1 MDEPVAA
8 EPAQLPA
15 DELERELARLH
26 EIMPCRMELDEWL
39 GGGRSGGPVAVIVRF
54 GTGFDGKVAI
64 KFARR
69 AEVGS
74 WRQAIGDCPRG
85 FLRQHLVDLEGVI
98 RPDAQSD
105 WWIATLK
112 IAGGDISLFR
122 PSFELDPLKGAH
134 FASSCTT
141 IVKSIIEE
149 WNPEPLPPLESI
161 PPASYLSSIFD
172 ASRAIPSKPSWRW
185 LDSLNISRTDELV
198 RRDGWREALPNP
210 LALAARLSSEPFC
223 SRPLPVPFG
232 RAHGD
237 LNLGNVLMPVD
248 PPRPREYKLI
258 DLGRFSPKAPLARDP
273 MHLLLSIA
281 IEWLKGGITPGTP
294 LSRTLIKVIV
304 SPRAQTT
311 EKECQKVS
319 RAIHEAGRSWAART
333 RSLGDDWT
341 RQSLLSLV
349 GCGML
354 YAGRQ
359 IPGLPDTSATPGWF
373 FDLAAVAAR
382 AYLVH
387 ARLWDR
393 YTEGVSSPPQRSGSA
408 NLSRDPPAPPGPSPG
423 AQAPSPAPQSS
434 GPEPE
439 ESPGGQI
446 LQFRRSATRN
456 DRGTVDSAEP
466 QQAGEQDQWEDLTD
480 ALRRAV
486 FDPSGWLS
494 LTAGTDALLRQ
505 VQETREMGLP
515 PDDDIARNLR
525 LLDRTLTGVLRPSAS
540 SADLHAACTRAE
552 IIRGR
557 LLQLLADP
565 GK

>member
-1 MDEPVAA
+1 V
-8 EPAQLPA
+8 
-15 DELERELARLH
+15 
-26 EIMPCRMELDEWL
+26 
-39 GGGRSGGPVAVIVRF
+39 
-54 GTGFDGKVAI
+54 
-64 KFARR
+64 
-69 AEVGS
+69 
-74 WRQAIGDCPRG
+74 
-85 FLRQHLVDLEGVI
+85 
-98 RPDAQSD
+98 
-105 WWIATLK
+105 
-112 IAGGDISLFR
+112 
-122 PSFELDPLKGAH
+122 
-134 FASSCTT
+134 
-141 IVKSIIEE
+141 
-149 WNPEPLPPLESI
+149 
-161 PPASYLSSIFD
+161 
-172 ASRAIPSKPSWRW
+172 IPSKPSWRW
-185 LDSLNISRTDELV
+185 LDSLNISRTDVLV

-210 LALAARLSSEPFC
+210 LALATRLSSEPFC
-223 SRPLPVPFG
+223 SRHLPVPFG

-258 DLGRFSPKAPLARDP
+258 DLGGFSPKAPLARDP

-281 IEWLKGGITPGTP
+281 VEWLKGGITPGTP

-319 RAIHEAGRSWAART
+319 RAIHETGRSWAAKT

-359 IPGLPDTSATPGWF
+359 IPGLPDTPATPGWF

-382 AYLVH
+382 AYLMH

-393 YTEGVSSPPQRSGSA
+393 YTEGLSSPPQRSGFA
-408 NLSRDPPAPPGPSPG
+408 NTSTDPPAPQDSRPG

-439 ESPGGQI
+439 ESPEPETEESPGAQI

-456 DRGTVDSAEP
+456 DHGTVDSAEP
-466 QQAGEQDQWEDLTD
+466 QQAGEQDQWEDVTD

-505 VQETREMGLP
+505 LQETREMGLP
-515 PDDDIARNLR
+515 PDDDIGRNLW
-525 LLDRTLTGVLRPSAS
+525 LLDRILTDVLRPSVS
-540 SADLHAACTRAE
+540 SADLHSACTRAE

-557 LLQLLADP
+557 LLQLFAGP